1 MRRALA
7 LAQKARGRTNPNPL
21 VGALIVKGGR
31 VVGEG
36 YHRALGK
43 PHAEIEALRRAGTAS
58 KGATLYVTLEPCRHF
73 GRTPPCVSAIS
84 AAGIKRVVFASR
96 DPVPGHGGG
105 ARILRGTGVETQ
117 GGILARDADI
127 LNEAFMTARKKHRPF
142 IAVKFASSLDGKIAT
157 RTGDSK
163 WISSKAARAFTRALR
178 AEYQAILVGIGTVL
192 ADDPHLG
199 ARRKRMPDPLR
210 IILDSHL
217 RIPLKSRVLRDKNV
231 LVVGS
236 MRARH
241 GARRALESR
250 GIPHL
255 LMDGA
260 AIDIPRL
267 ARELYRRGII
277 SILVE
282 GGGSVL
288 GSFLDAKLIDKVYAA
303 HAPLVIGGAAAAS
316 AFKGRGAGNIRD
328 ALHLRDVS
336 REQHGDT
343 LVTIG
348 YPKL

>member
-1 MRRALA
+1 
-7 LAQKARGRTNPNPL
+7 
-21 VGALIVKGGR
+21 
-31 VVGEG
+31 
-36 YHRALGK
+36 
-43 PHAEIEALRRAGTAS
+43 
-58 KGATLYVTLEPCRHF
+58 
-73 GRTPPCVSAIS
+73 
-84 AAGIKRVVFASR
+84 
-96 DPVPGHGGG
+96 
-105 ARILRGTGVETQ
+105 
-117 GGILARDADI
+117 
-127 LNEAFMTARKKHRPF
+127 
-142 IAVKFASSLDGKIAT
+142 
-157 RTGDSK
+157 
-163 WISSKAARAFTRALR
+163 
-178 AEYQAILVGIGTVL
+178 
-192 ADDPHLG
+192 
-199 ARRKRMPDPLR
+199 MPDPLR